1 MRSWSYEEITQTTEA
16 ELRTLNNRASELEA
30 DIPLVKR
37 LVENARGVYYLWNS
51 LTDGVAPESDQKR
64 LLTLAAAVGTTIKL

>member
-30 DIPLVKR
+30 DLPLVKR
-37 LVENARGVYYLWNS
+37 LVENARGAYYLWNS

-64 LLTLAAAVGTTIKL
+64 LLTLAAAVGTTIKF